1 MWSYL
6 PQKKEVKGEER
17 KSYSSHGQTFY
28 QSWMSSNHSTKS
40 SATLNVFLL
49 PFNSFDC
56 NNACMI
62 VILVFVICVI
72 CFGIYVFVVIY
83 TLDGY

>member
-6 PQKKEVKGEER
+6 PRKKEVKGEER

-62 VILVFVICVI
+62 VIFVFVI
-72 CFGIYVFVVIY
+72 CFGIYVFVVY
-83 TLDGY
+83 TLNGY

>member
-6 PQKKEVKGEER
+6 PRKKEVKGEER

-62 VILVFVICVI
+62 VIFGFVLCDI
-72 CFGIYVFVVIY
+72 CFGIYVFVVY
-83 TLDGY
+83 TLY